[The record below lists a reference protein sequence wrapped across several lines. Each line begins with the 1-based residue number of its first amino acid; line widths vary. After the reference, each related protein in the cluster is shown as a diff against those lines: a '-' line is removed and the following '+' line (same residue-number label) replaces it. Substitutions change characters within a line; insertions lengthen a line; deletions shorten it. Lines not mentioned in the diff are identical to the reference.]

1 MNTVIPAVTPT
12 DLARELLS
20 PDRPFLLDVREDF
33 ERGIACLDDD
43 AHIPLG
49 ELEARLN
56 ELDANRRIVV
66 YCRSGAR
73 SGRATGYLLSQGFK
87 DVRNLDGGILGWAAE
102 VDPTTQTY

>member
-1 MNTVIPAVTPT
+1 MIPAVTPT
-12 DLARELLS
+12 DLAQELLS
-20 PDRPFLLDVREDF
+20 PDRPFVLDVREHF

-49 ELEARLN
+49 ELESRIG
-56 ELDANRRIVV
+56 ELDPNRRIVV

-73 SGRATGYLLSQGFK
+73 SARATEYLLAQGFK
-87 DVRNLDGGILGWAAE
+87 DVRNLDGGILGWAGE